1 MILLTEANMDD
12 LISSLPDEILFRIF
26 SSLPFE
32 SAAQTIFLSNR
43 WRLLWETA
51 LVQHGTEEDVANA
64 MSGFLANFNEKDPSK
79 NTRKFRF
86 HFCNGSVLLVIIA
99 RNGSLR
105 LHFST
110 GKQEFPQQ
118 FGLQLEF
125 NHQNLASQPSPSS
138 FYVKSLHLMSVTYLT
153 NEVVSSIMTNFQI
166 LETLKITCCNCLQ
179 SLSIGS
185 DTKLLSLTI
194 FDCPQLKSLHIRS
207 YKLRTFRYRGP
218 LPWFR
223 PEYHFNLADALLDSR
238 QGPGYSSFSGRDFD
252 SVLLTIKNVKVLT
265 LCKWTFEALICP
277 SLSTLLADFQF
288 YNLKE
293 LWWIDN
299 SIGRYDSEALISFLK
314 LCPSLQQ
321 LFVTIDPKSY
331 FMKSSSKYSIR
342 AGRNTQLHH
351 LKLVKLDG
359 FENQADEVLLAERIG
374 KVVTT
379 EPLIL
384 TSSDL
389 ICLRKFVEVSSN
401 QSKQNS
407 TDKLEEVAPQSCEGK
422 CSYKFVEV
430 QDTKELHPKHVH
442 MGL

>member
-1 MILLTEANMDD
+1 MDD
-12 LISSLPDEILFRIF
+12 LISGLPDEILFRIF

-64 MSGFLANFNEKDPSK
+64 MSGFLANFDEKDPSK
-79 NTRKFRF
+79 NIRKLRF
-86 HFCNGSVLLVIIA
+86 HFCNGSALLVIIA

-110 GKQEFPQQ
+110 GKQEFPRE

-125 NHQNLASQPSPSS
+125 NHQNLASQPCPSS
-138 FYVKSLHLMSVTYLT
+138 FYVKSVHLMSVTYLT
-153 NEVVSSIMTNFQI
+153 NEVVSSMMTNFQI

-265 LCKWTFEALICP
+265 LCKWTFE
-277 SLSTLLADFQF
+277 
-288 YNLKE
+288 
-293 LWWIDN
+293 
-299 SIGRYDSEALISFLK
+299 
-314 LCPSLQQ
+314 
-321 LFVTIDPKSY
+321 IDPKSY

-407 TDKLEEVAPQSCEGK
+407 TDKLEEVAPQSRERK

>member
-1 MILLTEANMDD
+1 MDD

-64 MSGFLANFNEKDPSK
+64 MSGFLANFDEKDPSK

-153 NEVVSSIMTNFQI
+153 NEVVSSIMMNFQI

-185 DTKLLSLTI
+185 DAKLLSLTI

-265 LCKWTFEALICP
+265 LCKWTFEVLICP

-299 SIGRYDSEALISFLK
+299 SNERYDGEALISFLK

-321 LFVTIDPKSY
+321 LFVTVSVLSIYRGQTFY
-331 FMKSSSKYSIR
+331 FLLYDFQLSIPQ
-342 AGRNTQLHH
+342 QL
-351 LKLVKLDG
+351 
-359 FENQADEVLLAERIG
+359 LL
-374 KVVTT
+374 
-379 EPLIL
+379 
-384 TSSDL
+384 
-389 ICLRKFVEVSSN
+389 
-401 QSKQNS
+401 
-407 TDKLEEVAPQSCEGK
+407 
-422 CSYKFVEV
+422 
-430 QDTKELHPKHVH
+430 
-442 MGL
+442 

>member
-1 MILLTEANMDD
+1 MDD

-51 LVQHGTEEDVANA
+51 LVQHGTEEDVTNA
-64 MSGFLANFNEKDPSK
+64 MSGFLANFDEKDPSK

-277 SLSTLLADFQF
+277 SLSTLFADFQF

-299 SIGRYDSEALISFLK
+299 SNERYDGEALISFLK

-321 LFVTIDPKSY
+321 LFVTVSVLRIYRGQTFY
-331 FMKSSSKYSIR
+331 FLLYDDFQLSIPQ
-342 AGRNTQLHH
+342 QL
-351 LKLVKLDG
+351 
-359 FENQADEVLLAERIG
+359 LL
-374 KVVTT
+374 
-379 EPLIL
+379 
-384 TSSDL
+384 
-389 ICLRKFVEVSSN
+389 
-401 QSKQNS
+401 
-407 TDKLEEVAPQSCEGK
+407 
-422 CSYKFVEV
+422 
-430 QDTKELHPKHVH
+430 
-442 MGL
+442 

>member
-1 MILLTEANMDD
+1 MDD

-51 LVQHGTEEDVANA
+51 LVQHGTEEDVTNA
-64 MSGFLANFNEKDPSK
+64 MSGFLANFDEKDPSK

-125 NHQNLASQPSPSS
+125 NHQNLASQPSQSS

-166 LETLKITCCNCLQ
+166 LETLKITSCNCLQ

-265 LCKWTFEALICP
+265 LCKWTFEVY
-277 SLSTLLADFQF
+277 S
-288 YNLKE
+288 NL
-293 LWWIDN
+293 
-299 SIGRYDSEALISFLK
+299 
-314 LCPSLQQ
+314 
-321 LFVTIDPKSY
+321 
-331 FMKSSSKYSIR
+331 
-342 AGRNTQLHH
+342 
-351 LKLVKLDG
+351 G
-359 FENQADEVLLAERIG
+359 F
-374 KVVTT
+374 
-379 EPLIL
+379 
-384 TSSDL
+384 DL
-389 ICLRKFVEVSSN
+389 
-401 QSKQNS
+401 
-407 TDKLEEVAPQSCEGK
+407 
-422 CSYKFVEV
+422 
-430 QDTKELHPKHVH
+430 
-442 MGL
+442 

>member
-1 MILLTEANMDD
+1 MDD
-12 LISSLPDEILFRIF
+12 LISSLPDEILFRII

-64 MSGFLANFNEKDPSK
+64 MSGFLANFDEQDPSK
-79 NTRKFRF
+79 NTRKLRF
-86 HFCNGSVLLVIIA
+86 HFCNGSVLLAIIL

-110 GKQEFPQQ
+110 GKQDFPQQ

-125 NHQNLASQPSPSS
+125 SHQNLARRQPSPSS

-153 NEVVSSIMTNFQI
+153 NEAVSSMITAFEL
-166 LETLKITCCNCLQ
+166 LETLKITCCNYLQ

-185 DTKLLSLTI
+185 DTKLLSVIIL
-194 FDCPQLKSLHIRS
+194 DCPQLKSLHIRS
-207 YKLRTFRYRGP
+207 FKLRTFRYRGP

-238 QGPGYSSFSGRDFD
+238 EGPGYSSFTGRDFD

-265 LCKWTFEALICP
+265 LCKWTFEELICP
-277 SLSTLLADFQF
+277 SLSTSLGDFQF

-299 SIGRYDSEALISFLK
+299 SNERYDSDALISFLK

-321 LFVTIDPKSY
+321 LFVTIDPKGY
-331 FMKSSSKYSIR
+331 FMKRSSKHSIR

-351 LKLVKLDG
+351 LKLVKLEG

-389 ICLRKFVEVSSN
+389 ICLRKFVEASSN
-401 QSKQNS
+401 QPKQNS
-407 TDKLEEVAPQSCEGK
+407 TDKLEEVAPQPSERK
-422 CSYKFVEV
+422 SSYKFVEV

>member
-1 MILLTEANMDD
+1 MDD
-12 LISSLPDEILFRIF
+12 LISSLPDEILFRII

-64 MSGFLANFNEKDPSK
+64 MSGFLANFDEQDPSK
-79 NTRKFRF
+79 NTRKLRF
-86 HFCNGSVLLVIIA
+86 HFCNGSVLLAIIL

-110 GKQEFPQQ
+110 GKQDFPQQ

-125 NHQNLASQPSPSS
+125 SHQNLARRQPSPSS

-153 NEVVSSIMTNFQI
+153 NEAVSSMITAFEL
-166 LETLKITCCNCLQ
+166 LETLKITCCHCLQ

-185 DTKLLSLTI
+185 DTKLLSVIIL
-194 FDCPQLKSLHIRS
+194 DCPQLKSLHIRS
-207 YKLRTFRYRGP
+207 FKLRTFLYRGP

-223 PEYHFNLADALLDSR
+223 PEHHFNLADALLDFR
-238 QGPGYSSFSGRDFD
+238 EGPGHSSFTGRDFD
-252 SVLLTIKNVKVLT
+252 AVLLTIKNVKVLT
-265 LCKWTFEALICP
+265 LCKWTFE
-277 SLSTLLADFQF
+277 
-288 YNLKE
+288 
-293 LWWIDN
+293 
-299 SIGRYDSEALISFLK
+299 
-314 LCPSLQQ
+314 
-321 LFVTIDPKSY
+321 IDPKSY
-331 FMKSSSKYSIR
+331 FMKRSSKHSIR

-351 LKLVKLDG
+351 LKLVKLEG

-379 EPLIL
+379 EPQIL

-389 ICLRKFVEVSSN
+389 ICLRKFVEASSN
-401 QSKQNS
+401 QPKQNS
-407 TDKLEEVAPQSCEGK
+407 ADKLEEVAPQPCERK

-430 QDTKELHPKHVH
+430 QDTRELHPKHVH
-442 MGL
+442 MGLTNKKIAAAVVMAVVVAEELTLVVFGGKE